1 MKNCG
6 VPYGRI
12 EKRNMDTKYNKLL
25 IKNAQN
31 LRKRMTDEERKLWY
45 CFLRNYPVRFFRQ
58 KVLYKY
64 IADFYCPA
72 VNLVIE
78 LDGSQHYEEKGLA
91 YDEERNKFLE
101 EHGIRVIHI
110 ANKKI
115 HSDFRNVCE
124 YIDMLVKGKL

>member
-1 MKNCG
+1 MKKYRAG
-6 VPYGRI
+6 I
-12 EKRNMDTKYNKLL
+12 KNMDTKYNKSL

-72 VNLVIE
+72 ANLVIE

-91 YDEERNKFLE
+91 YDEERNRFLK

-110 ANKKI
+110 ANNQI
-115 HSDFRNVCE
+115 HTSFRNVCK
-124 YIDMLVKGKL
+124 YIGMLVKGEL